1 MKKFLS
7 LIGAAAISLTLVACG
22 GGAEEEPQTEET
34 PGEEETAQEENVKL
48 VVGASAVPHAE
59 VLEAAI
65 PLLAEK
71 GIDLEIVTFQDYI
84 LPNQALKDG
93 ELDANYFQ
101 TPGYLAMQIE
111 EFGYEFE
118 SIGPIHAEPI
128 GVYSKEYSSLDE
140 LPDGAKII
148 MSDSFSDHGRI
159 LPIFERAG
167 VIELDVE
174 EGQLAQREDIVSN
187 PKNLDF
193 STLVEAKL
201 LAPSF
206 ESGEGDAVVINTN
219 YALEGGVDIEKYGIA
234 FEGQDV
240 LQPNLIVVRS
250 EDIERPEIQTL
261 YEVLRSEEIVN
272 FILETYNG
280 AVIPWSE

>member
-7 LIGAAAISLTLVACG
+7 LIGAAAISLSLVACG
-22 GGAEEEPQTEET
+22 GGAEEPQTEET
-34 PGEEETAQEENVKL
+34 PGEEAAQEENVKL
-48 VVGASAVPHAE
+48 VVGASAVPHTE
-59 VLEAAI
+59 VLEFAA
-65 PLLAEK
+65 PLLAER
-71 GIDLEIVTFQDYI
+71 GIDLEIKTFTDYI
-84 LPNQALKDG
+84 LPNQALNEG

-174 EGQLAQREDIVSN
+174 EGQLAQRENIVSN

-193 STLVEAKL
+193 TTLVEARL

-219 YALEGGVDIEKYGIA
+219 YALEGGVDIESYGIA

-250 EDIERPEIQTL
+250 EDVDRPELHTL
-261 YEVLRSEEIVN
+261 FEVLRSEEVVN
-272 FILETYNG
+272 FILETYDG